1 LCLNSEVITTTAQVT
16 VHDEYAEK
24 RRNVFTGLSMFSSI
38 TNLVSIITNERNDF
52 AANYLK

>member
-1 LCLNSEVITTTAQVT
+1 